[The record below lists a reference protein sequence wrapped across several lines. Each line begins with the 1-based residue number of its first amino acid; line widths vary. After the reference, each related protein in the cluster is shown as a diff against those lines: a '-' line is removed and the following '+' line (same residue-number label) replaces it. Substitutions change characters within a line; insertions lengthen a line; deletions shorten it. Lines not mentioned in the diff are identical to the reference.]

1 MKFSVVKFFA
11 YNIRSTVLSGV
22 KMYLVSDLLNQY
34 NEKHNVNKKFKDYL
48 RIDQTKELLENWS
61 MYTRGEDLHPV
72 CQSDESFVGEDLHL
86 QNTQEESAE
95 NDTNHWDIEGVIKY
109 VTFRIATQGG
119 NNKGYVIC
127 EELLIACLMW
137 ADPQFAISVYT
148 FLKNCREKDNDFLK
162 KEVMKLRDRYIP
174 DDEESQWTYILSF
187 SEINNNIILQTSYVH
202 QTIKGYFI
210 KGNKIYVKNL
220 PNGYIFKKNAYDNLF
235 PVILK
240 YGGNVET
247 ITIQLEDVPEPIIR
261 INKNKFIIPKES
273 WNADHKY
280 IIRDICIALQKTRQ
294 DLCWRND
301 IELDEYIDE

>member
-34 NEKHNVNKKFKDYL
+34 NAVHGTNKRFLKYL
-48 RIDQTKELLENWS
+48 QNQQTHELLQNR
-61 MYTRGEDLHPV
+61 YTN
-72 CQSDESFVGEDLHL
+72 FVEPNSVL

-119 NNKGYVIC
+119 NNKGYVVC
-127 EELLIACLMW
+127 EELLIDCLMW
-137 ADPQFAISVYT
+137 VDRDFAWDIYK
-148 FLKNCREKDNDFLK
+148 FLKECREKDNDFLK
-162 KEVMKLRDRYIP
+162 KENMILRNRYIP

-187 SEINNNIILQTSYVH
+187 SEMGNNIILQTSYVH

-235 PVILK
+235 PVVLK

-247 ITIQLEDVPEPIIR
+247 ITIQLEDFSEPIIR

>member
-34 NEKHNVNKKFKDYL
+34 NTIHKTNKVFKAYL
-48 RIDQTKELLENWS
+48 QNQQTQELLQNWHTS
-61 MYTRGEDLHPV
+61 FDGQDPDH
-72 CQSDESFVGEDLHL
+72 QNFIDDEQTF
-86 QNTQEESAE
+86 
-95 NDTNHWDIEGVIKY
+95 WDIDGVIKH
-109 VTFRIATQGG
+109 VSFHLNTQGG
-119 NNKGYVIC
+119 VNKGYVVC

-148 FLKNCREKDNDFLK
+148 FLKECREKDNDFLK
-162 KEVMKLRDRYIP
+162 KENLILRNRYIP

-187 SEINNNIILQTSYVH
+187 SEMGNNIILQTSYVH